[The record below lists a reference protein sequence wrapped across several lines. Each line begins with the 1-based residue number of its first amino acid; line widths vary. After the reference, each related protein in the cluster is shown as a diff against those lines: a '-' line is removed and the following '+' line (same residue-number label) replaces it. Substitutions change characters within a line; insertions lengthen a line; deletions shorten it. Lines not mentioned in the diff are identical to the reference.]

1 MPSDY
6 MLTSLMK
13 LVHTREWK
21 TNDHTMKPAASIAV
35 IVKPAAS
42 IAVIVKSAASIAVIA
57 KSSSDVWM
65 NSPCTAIKSIHH
77 TPTCVEL
84 FVHRSKYMKP
94 IHGVVMNYTHT
105 LHDFAITAI

>member
-1 MPSDY
+1 
-6 MLTSLMK
+6 MK
-13 LVHTREWK
+13 
-21 TNDHTMKPAASIAV
+21 S
-35 IVKPAAS
+35 AAS
-42 IAVIVKSAASIAVIA
+42 IAVIVKSAASIAVTVKPAASIAVIA

-65 NSPCTAIKSIHH
+65 NSPFTAIKSIHH

-105 LHDFAITAI
+105 LQYICGKNIIIIININK